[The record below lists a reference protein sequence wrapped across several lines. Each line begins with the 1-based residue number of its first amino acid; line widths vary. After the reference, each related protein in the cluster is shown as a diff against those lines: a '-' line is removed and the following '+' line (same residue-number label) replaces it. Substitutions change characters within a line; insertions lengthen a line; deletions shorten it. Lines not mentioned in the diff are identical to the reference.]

1 MRYGRRT
8 MALVSLS
15 VALTACD
22 SDDTAGPG
30 GPDPIIRPLR
40 VIESSGD
47 LAVPMAD
54 FRAAVGDPVHG
65 GGVGPQ
71 LGGRREVRWDG
82 VPAEQTNT
90 DAFPDDFFKGAG
102 LISTTDG
109 IGTRVSDN
117 DFADIN
123 PSYADEFESF
133 SKVKTFM
140 ASGSARLTLRFR
152 VPGTDTEGV
161 VSGFGIVFS
170 DVDRDGAAHIT
181 LYALDGTNLG
191 NYVAPVRS
199 DPAGHSFVGVVFDQP
214 IIGRVEV
221 TSGEAPL
228 AAGRDDVS
236 LGGTHDL
243 VVTDDFLFGE
253 PQPQAADP
261 S

>member
-1 MRYGRRT
+1 MRYGRSI
-8 MALVSLS
+8 MALVGLS

-22 SDDTAGPG
+22 SDDSAGPG
-30 GPDPIIRPLR
+30 GDLGVEPLL
-40 VIESSGD
+40 VIQANGD
-47 LAVPMAD
+47 LTSALTD
-54 FRAAVGDPVHG
+54 FRAAVGDPANG

-71 LGGRREVRWDG
+71 PGGRREIRWDA
-82 VPAEQTNT
+82 VPAAQTNSN
-90 DAFPDDFFKGAG
+90 AFPADFFKGAG

-123 PSYADEFESF
+123 PSYADQFESF

-152 VPGTDTEGV
+152 VPGTDIEGI

-170 DVDRDGAAHIT
+170 DVDRVGAAHIT

-191 NYVAPVRS
+191 KYVAPVRN
-199 DPAGHSFVGVVFDQP
+199 DAAGHSFVGVVFDQE

-236 LGGTHDL
+236 SGGADDL
-243 VVTDDFLFGE
+243 VVTDDFVFGE
-253 PQPQAADP
+253 PQPQAVAP

>member
-1 MRYGRRT
+1 MRYGRSSL
-8 MALVSLS
+8 ALVSLS
-15 VALTACD
+15 IALACD
-22 SDDTAGPG
+22 SYDSAGPG
-30 GPDPIIRPLR
+30 RPVDLPLR
-40 VIESSGD
+40 VIEASGD
-47 LAVPMAD
+47 LAAALAD
-54 FRAAVGDPVHG
+54 FRTTVGDPANG

-71 LGGRREVRWDG
+71 PAGRREVRWDG
-82 VPAEQTNT
+82 VPVEQTNT
-90 DAFPDDFFKGAG
+90 DGFPADFFKGAG

-123 PSYADEFESF
+123 PSYAGEFESF

-152 VPGTDTEGV
+152 VPGTETEGV

-170 DVDRDGAAHIT
+170 DVDRAGAAHIT
-181 LYALDGTNLG
+181 LCALDGTNLG
-191 NYVAPVRS
+191 NYIAPVRS
-199 DPAGHSFVGVVFDQP
+199 DLAGHSFVGVVVDQP

-228 AAGRDDVS
+228 SAGRNDLS
-236 LGGTHDL
+236 LGGSHDL

-253 PQPQAADP
+253 PQPQAAP
-261 S
+261 AS

>member
-1 MRYGRRT
+1 MRYGRST

-22 SDDTAGPG
+22 SYDTAGPKV
-30 GPDPIIRPLR
+30 PVDEPLR
-40 VIESSGD
+40 VIEASGD
-47 LAVPMAD
+47 LAVALAD
-54 FRAAVGDPVHG
+54 FRTTVGDPANG

-71 LGGRREVRWDG
+71 PAGRREIRWDG
-82 VPAEQTNT
+82 VPVEQTNT
-90 DAFPDDFFKGAG
+90 DAFPADFFKGAG

-123 PSYADEFESF
+123 PSYAGEFESF

-191 NYVAPVRS
+191 NYIAPVRS
-199 DPAGHSFVGVVFDQP
+199 DSAGHSFIGVVYDRP
-214 IIGRVEV
+214 LVARVEV
-221 TSGEAPL
+221 TSGEAAL
-228 AAGRDDVS
+228 APGTDDITD
-236 LGGTHDL
+236 GGARDL
-243 VVTDDFLFGE
+243 VITDDFLYGE
-253 PQPQAADP
+253 PQPE
-261 S
+261 

>member
-1 MRYGRRT
+1 MRYGRST

-15 VALTACD
+15 LALTACD

-30 GPDPIIRPLR
+30 GDLAVEPLR
-40 VIESSGD
+40 VLQAGGD
-47 LAVPMAD
+47 LTAALTE
-54 FRAAVGDPVHG
+54 FRAAVGDPAHG

-71 LGGRREVRWDG
+71 PAGRREIRWDG
-82 VPAEQTNT
+82 VPADQTNT
-90 DAFPDDFFKGAG
+90 DAFPADFFKGAG

-123 PSYADEFESF
+123 PSYAGEFESF

-181 LYALDGTNLG
+181 LYALDGSNLG
-191 NYVAPVRS
+191 KYIAPVRS
-199 DPAGHSFVGVVFDQP
+199 DSAGHSFVGVVFEEA

-228 AAGRDDVS
+228 AAGRNDLS
-236 LGGTHDL
+236 LGGVHDL